1 MNTQT
6 PIGHITPGQL
16 QAVTL
21 WERLALMKQMLEP
34 VQTELRVVFEDQQRP
49 DEPAKILVPDPNWM
63 ALAMRGHIVPTI
75 DAYLN
80 LPLIQIYKKCGVEFP
95 FHVLGIHAAAK
106 RWDMDRQGYK
116 YIGET
121 VEKTHTLHSAR
132 TLPPMSEEQAIEYL
146 LMMNVPFHVWGDR
159 QSNRLRFKICH
170 VNQVP
175 SDRLFRNTWE
185 MIQ

>member
-1 MNTQT
+1 MNAQT
-6 PIGHITPGQL
+6 PIGHITPTQL
-16 QAVTL
+16 QTVTL
-21 WERLALMKQMLEP
+21 WERLALMKQILEP
-34 VQTELRVVFEDQQRP
+34 VQTELRVVFEDHHTP

-80 LPLIQIYKKCGVEFP
+80 LPLIQVYEKNGIEIP
-95 FHVLGIHAAAK
+95 FKIMGIDAASK
-106 RWDMDRQGYK
+106 RWDMDRRGFTYR
-116 YIGET
+116 GET
-121 VEKTHTLHSAR
+121 VEKSHRLHTAE
-132 TLPPMSEEQAIEYL
+132 TLPPMNEEQALEYL
-146 LMMNVPFHVWGDR
+146 LMMNVPYHVWGDR
-159 QSNRLRFKICH
+159 QSNRLRFKVCH